1 MSLQLAAASYIYIH
15 GISGF
20 KGKEKRT
27 DCGDESRCTSRPAQA
42 VTASPLDAV
51 TAKYRQHTEKA
62 RNVTA

>member
-1 MSLQLAAASYIYIH
+1 MV
-15 GISGF
+15 
-20 KGKEKRT
+20 KEQEIRAEG
-27 DCGDESRCTSRPAQA
+27 GDVSRCTSRPAQA